1 MADNTLLETSTSLS
15 RSTREAVF
23 QPPHKTQRRGY
34 EFVSPTSPDAALS
47 LASIRVLF
55 EEYLDPVRSELDSIR
70 GSLQTAT
77 SKLDEIAVL
86 SERCTQLQ
94 AENMTLKSKLKQ
106 TQDKCQTLEDRLV
119 SMETV
124 SRRNNLKFVL
134 MKKGKSVSWPDKDC
148 ESIILD
154 MCNRY
159 NLNLSEN
166 SIERAHKLRTAQRD
180 SPIIARFLSFKDK
193 LKVIRQKQKFRE
205 SGILVVE
212 DFPVEVIQCRKM
224 FSPVL
229 TAAYRSNHKAHLS
242 VDKLILD
249 GKPYTVDDLDKLP
262 QELQP
267 NNLSTITKGGI
278 TAFYTLHSKLSNH
291 YPCSFSI
298 DGTAFQSVEQF
309 FMFKKA
315 SLFGDDI
322 TAEKI
327 LKTPDPAAAKSL
339 GKKIHNFNM
348 DLWRNSR
355 DDYMRTAL
363 HAKFTQ
369 NHELLDFLEK
379 TGDATLVEA
388 SPHDNYWGAG
398 LSLSDSQIWDPSKWR
413 GLNFLGKMLRELR
426 ENIKQK

>member
-1 MADNTLLETSTSLS
+1 
-15 RSTREAVF
+15 
-23 QPPHKTQRRGY
+23 
-34 EFVSPTSPDAALS
+34 
-47 LASIRVLF
+47 
-55 EEYLDPVRSELDSIR
+55 
-70 GSLQTAT
+70 
-77 SKLDEIAVL
+77 
-86 SERCTQLQ
+86 
-94 AENMTLKSKLKQ
+94 MTLKSNLKQ
-106 TQDKCQTLEDRLV
+106 MQDKCQILEDRLV
-119 SMETV
+119 STETV

-134 MKKGKSVSWPDKDC
+134 MKKGKSISWPDKDC

-159 NLNLSEN
+159 NLNLPEN
-166 SIERAHKLRTAQRD
+166 CIERAHKLRGARD

-212 DFPVEVIQCRKM
+212 DFPVEVIQRRKM

-249 GKPYTVDDLDKLP
+249 GKPYTVGDLDKLP

-291 YPCSFSI
+291 HPCSFDI
-298 DGTAFQSVEQF
+298 DGTTFQSVEQF

-315 SLFGDDI
+315 SLFGDDV

-327 LKTPDPAAAKSL
+327 LKTTDPAVAKSL

-348 DLWRNSR
+348 DLWRNAR
-355 DDYMRTAL
+355 NDMRTAL

-369 NHELLDFLEK
+369 NCELLDFLEK

-388 SPHDNYWGAG
+388 SPYDNYWGAG
-398 LSLSDSQIWDPSKWR
+398 FSLSDNQLWDPSKWR
-413 GLNFLGKMLRELR
+413 GSNTLGKMLSELR
-426 ENIKQK
+426 ESIKQK